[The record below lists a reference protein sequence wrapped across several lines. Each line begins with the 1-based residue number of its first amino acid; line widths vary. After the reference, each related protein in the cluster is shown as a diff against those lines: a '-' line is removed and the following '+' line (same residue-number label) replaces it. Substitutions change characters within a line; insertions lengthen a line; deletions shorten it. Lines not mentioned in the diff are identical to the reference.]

1 MAMSMYEA
9 SVPVFIRM
17 LNNLVELLKKG
28 EVFAEDKGFE
38 KKLLLNSRLAVDMFP
53 LSRQIQIADDVT
65 RRCIERLA
73 GDELTSVEDDEETF
87 AEFYDRINRTVTY
100 LKSIKPSQIDGTEDK
115 SISLEVRGMT
125 LNFSGID
132 FLRHFSMPNVYFHVT
147 TAYDILRHNGVE
159 LGKLDFLGRPSS

>member
-9 SVPVFIRM
+9 SVPVFIQM
-17 LNNLVELLKKG
+17 LNNLGGFLKKG
-28 EVFAEDKGFE
+28 EAFAEDKGFE
-38 KKLLLNSRLAVDMFP
+38 HKLLLNSRLAVDMFP
-53 LSRQIQIADDVT
+53 LSRHIQIANDVA

-73 GDELTSVEDDEETF
+73 DDELTSVEDNEKTF

-100 LKSIKPSQIDGTEDK
+100 LKSIQPSQIDGTEDK
-115 SISLEVRGMT
+115 PISIEVRDMT

-132 FLRHFSMPNVYFHVT
+132 FLRYFSTPNVYFHVT

-159 LGKLDFLGRPSS
+159 LGKLDFLGGPPS